1 MSFTKDLPPIAE
13 GFLQF
18 CLMNENRSENT
29 ISEYALDLKVFFRFM
44 MQQRDLVPSDMS
56 FEEIPISDI
65 DLAFVENITRQ
76 DIIDYVEYL
85 RMHRVSHAGTA
96 KESTG
101 LSPSATRRKISCIR
115 SFFEYLCVHK
125 ELISN
130 DPTTGVIQPTLGQT
144 LPVYLTENECFSL
157 LKAITGPDKE
167 RNFAIVLLSLLD
179 GLRVSEIV
187 GINLN
192 DLKIS
197 NSEAVLTIHGKGNK
211 QRQVFLTQNCVD
223 AIQMYK
229 QTREVKYKPDKKS
242 ENALF
247 LSRKH
252 KRMSVDAVQLMLK
265 NACQKA
271 GVTLVS
277 PHKLRHTSATLML
290 KNGVDL
296 RVISEILGH
305 ASLTTTQR
313 YTHVESDDM
322 KVAGYANPMSKAST
336 LSQSK
341 DEKSSKEDNAA
352 VKNVLDD
359 NEKEFIKKYFKIC
372 PTYTADVKRDIGFEY
387 LIETL
392 KDQQRETSN
401 IPFIEAVYECV
412 KHWGRVATPAML
424 YRILNGK
431 TNKDPVTEEQCLRTA
446 AQMNTLRLRI
456 IELTQPTD
464 ADLGKT
470 CIISGALLRADN
482 VSITIDGEKHSVYY
496 NIGALGSLMAL
507 RRGKK

>member
-1 MSFTKDLPPIAE
+1 
-13 GFLQF
+13 
-18 CLMNENRSENT
+18 
-29 ISEYALDLKVFFRFM
+29 
-44 MQQRDLVPSDMS
+44 
-56 FEEIPISDI
+56 
-65 DLAFVENITRQ
+65 
-76 DIIDYVEYL
+76 
-85 RMHRVSHAGTA
+85 
-96 KESTG
+96 
-101 LSPSATRRKISCIR
+101 
-115 SFFEYLCVHK
+115 
-125 ELISN
+125 
-130 DPTTGVIQPTLGQT
+130 
-144 LPVYLTENECFSL
+144 
-157 LKAITGPDKE
+157 
-167 RNFAIVLLSLLD
+167 
-179 GLRVSEIV
+179 
-187 GINLN
+187 
-192 DLKIS
+192 
-197 NSEAVLTIHGKGNK
+197 
-211 QRQVFLTQNCVD
+211 
-223 AIQMYK
+223 
-229 QTREVKYKPDKKS
+229 
-242 ENALF
+242 
-247 LSRKH
+247 
-252 KRMSVDAVQLMLK
+252 
-265 NACQKA
+265 
-271 GVTLVS
+271 
-277 PHKLRHTSATLML
+277 ML

>member
-44 MQQRDLVPSDMS
+44 MQQRDLVPPDME

-125 ELISN
+125 ELISD
-130 DPTTGVIQPTLGQT
+130 DPTKGVIQPTLGKT

-192 DLKIS
+192 DLKIT

-223 AIQMYK
+223 AIQQYK
-229 QTREVKYKPDKKS
+229 QTRKAKYKPNKQS

-252 KRMSVDAVQLMLK
+252 NRMSVDAVQLMLK
-265 NACQKA
+265 NACQQA
-271 GVTLVS
+271 GITLVS

-336 LSQSK
+336 SQSK
-341 DEKSSKEDNAA
+341 DEEPSKEDNAA
-352 VKNVLDD
+352 IENILDE
-359 NEKEFIKKYFKIC
+359 NEKKLFEKYFKFRPQYI
-372 PTYTADVKRDIGFEY
+372 ADATRDKGFEH

-392 KDQQRETSN
+392 KDQQLETPN
-401 IPFIEAVYECV
+401 LPFIKAVYECV
-412 KHWGRVATPAML
+412 KHWGGVATPTML

-431 TNKDPVTEEQCLRTA
+431 TGEDPVTKEECQRTA
-446 AQMNTLRLRI
+446 AQMNTLRFKTVTITLPI
-456 IELTQPTD
+456 KAE
-464 ADLGKT
+464 LGKT
-470 CIISGALLRADN
+470 LSISGPLLRADCI
-482 VSITIDGEKHSVYY
+482 VTSTDSEPLYVYSHL
-496 NIGALGSLMAL
+496 GALGSFLFD
-507 RRGKK
+507 RNN